1 MASNVADGN
10 AIRGFSTQRA
20 AEIAGITYR
29 QIDYWART
37 DLLRPS
43 LVKAAG
49 SGSRRLY
56 SYGDVLELKVI
67 KRLLDAGIE
76 LNKVR
81 VIFDYVR
88 TELGEDISA
97 ATLVLDGANSAV
109 VRTQDELIDA
119 LQRGQGVLPLSNLQQ
134 EVDAAIVDLFRS
146 SEIDEADEADDFD
159 DEEDDGGGFQA
170 AGGGR

>member
-1 MASNVADGN
+1 MTSTAFGGN
-10 AIRGFSTQRA
+10 AIRGFSTRRA

-37 DLLRPS
+37 GLLKPS
-43 LVKAAG
+43 LVRAAG

-67 KRLLDAGIE
+67 KRLLDAGID

-119 LQRGQGVLPLSNLQQ
+119 LQRGQGVLPLANLQQ
-134 EVDAAIVDLFRS
+134 EVDAAILDFRS
-146 SEIDEADEADDFD
+146 AEAEGSEDAD
-159 DEEDDGGGFQA
+159 DEEDVGGRVRA
-170 AGGGR
+170 AGGDR

>member
-10 AIRGFSTQRA
+10 AIRGFSTRRA

-49 SGSRRLY
+49 SGSRRMY

-146 SEIDEADEADDFD
+146 SEADQADDID
-159 DEEDDGGGFQA
+159 DEDDVGDFRA

>member
-1 MASNVADGN
+1 MTSTAFGGN
-10 AIRGFSTQRA
+10 AIRGFSTRRA

-37 DLLRPS
+37 DLLKPS
-43 LVKAAG
+43 LVRAAG

-67 KRLLDAGIE
+67 KRLLDAGID

-119 LQRGQGVLPLSNLQQ
+119 LQRGQGVLPLANLQQ
-134 EVDAAIVDLFRS
+134 EVDAAIFDLFQS
-146 SEIDEADEADDFD
+146 QSAEAEGSEDAD
-159 DEEDDGGGFQA
+159 DEEDV
-170 AGGGR
+170 GGRVRAVGGEH

>member
-1 MASNVADGN
+1 MTSTAFGGN
-10 AIRGFSTQRA
+10 AIRGFSTRRA

-37 DLLRPS
+37 GLLKPS
-43 LVKAAG
+43 LVRAAG

-67 KRLLDAGIE
+67 KRLLDAGID

-119 LQRGQGVLPLSNLQQ
+119 LQRGQGVLPLANLQQ
-134 EVDAAIVDLFRS
+134 EVDAAILDFRS
-146 SEIDEADEADDFD
+146 AEAEGSEDAD
-159 DEEDDGGGFQA
+159 DEEDVGGRIRA
-170 AGGGR
+170 AGGAH